1 MLRFLRFL
9 LPFVLVSG
17 LALGQSTSLR
27 LPPASPHASVSLQ
40 LGLTD
45 ITVRYSSPA
54 LSGRDVF
61 ADANVVPRGEQ
72 PAPWRAGADEA
83 TTLTASTDITV
94 GGQPLSAGR
103 YSLFVVVGEGNAP
116 WTLVVNREADQWGG
130 YFYDKAHDALRVP
143 LTLSEGPSVERLSY
157 SLAPTAA
164 NAAEL
169 RLNWGTRQARVSLG
183 VDLNATVVADLR
195 RQLKGS
201 EGFNSVAWN
210 TAAEWC
216 LAQNTNLDEAL
227 TWAER
232 AIQPPLSPASP
243 TATTLG
249 TKAAILTK
257 LNRKAEADA
266 VDKQALELSTAQELL
281 ARTAN
286 AYRGGDKARAKATL
300 DYALKKYPNAW
311 ETANAQGFWHRMEGN
326 LEQAIT
332 YYKKAQELCPDATV
346 KASFATRIKG
356 LEDQLKAKK

>member
-1 MLRFLRFL
+1 MTRFSFL
-9 LPFVLVSG
+9 FVLLLSQTM
-17 LALGQSTSLR
+17 AWGQGTSLK
-27 LPPASPHASVSLQ
+27 LPPASPHASVGLQ

-72 PAPWRAGADEA
+72 PGPWRAGADEA
-83 TTLTASTDITV
+83 TTLTTSTDITV
-94 GGQPLSAGR
+94 GGQPLAAGS
-103 YSLFVVVGEGNAP
+103 YSLFVIVGEGSGP
-116 WTLVVNREADQWGG
+116 WTLVVNRQAEQWGS
-130 YFYDKAHDALRVP
+130 YFYDKANDALRVP
-143 LTLSEGPSVERLSY
+143 LTLTEGPKAERLSY
-157 SLAPTAA
+157 ALVPTAP

-169 RLNWGTRQARVSLG
+169 RLHWGTRQASVSLG

-195 RQLKGS
+195 RQLKGA
-201 EGFNSVAWN
+201 EAFNSLAWN
-210 TAAEWC
+210 AAAEWC

-249 TKAAILTK
+249 TKAAILAK

-266 VDKQALELSTAQELL
+266 VDQQALELSTAQELL
-281 ARTAN
+281 NRTAV

-300 DYALKKYPNAW
+300 DYALKKYPTAW

-326 LEQAIT
+326 LEQAVAS
-332 YYKKAQELCPDATV
+332 YKKASELCPDAQI
-346 KASFATRIKG
+346 KASLQARVKS
-356 LEDQLKAKK
+356 LEEQLKAKK